1 METNIL
7 DQTLPPALQGVVGY
21 EQVTADTKPI
31 AQGEPMPELTA
42 EQVKAI
48 ATETASSLLKQKD
61 AELAVATKIE
71 SLTNEANSAK
81 ASLATATTKVTELT
95 TQLAGKVTELATA
108 GDTAKVAA
116 ARITE
121 LTADHAALTKQI
133 NGLTSEKA
141 IASRKQ
147 ALATLGLTADAVVNQ
162 YTAIDDKGAL
172 KIADAD
178 FNGALA
184 NFKVAIEVG
193 KASATTAPVVPP
205 VAGTPAPVVPPGVVP
220 PVVVSQGTASVPAP
234 PDLSNIDQYTAATAA
249 LLAGSMKPSVT
260 GRATYAAAVGAA
272 AN

>member
-31 AQGEPMPELTA
+31 AQGEPMSELTA

-81 ASLATATTKVTELT
+81 ANLATANTKVTELT
-95 TQLAGKVTELATA
+95 TQLTGKTAELATA
-108 GDTAKVAA
+108 AETNKTVTAKV
-116 ARITE
+116 TE
-121 LTADHAALTKQI
+121 LTADNAALVKQV
-133 NGLTSEKA
+133 NSMTSEKA
-141 IASRKQ
+141 IADRKQ

-162 YTAIDDKGAL
+162 YIAIDDKGAL
-172 KIADAD
+172 KIADVD

-193 KASATTAPVVPP
+193 KASAA
-205 VAGTPAPVVPPGVVP
+205 VVP
-220 PVVVSQGTASVPAP
+220 PVVVPGVPAPVVVPPVVPPQGTASVPAP

-249 LLAGSMKPSVT
+249 LLASGMKPTAT
-260 GRATYAAAVGAA
+260 GRATYASAFGAA
-272 AN
+272 